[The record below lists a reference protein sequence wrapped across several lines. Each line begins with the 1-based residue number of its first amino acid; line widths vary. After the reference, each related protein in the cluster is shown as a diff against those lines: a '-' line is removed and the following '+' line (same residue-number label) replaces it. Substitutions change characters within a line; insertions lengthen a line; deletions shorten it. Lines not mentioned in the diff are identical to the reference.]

1 MKLPQRFFYY
11 GIGLAIG
18 CVFVYF
24 ISIKKDTQSFDYLP
38 NARVLKNI
46 RLKKNMYSPE
56 ALENMASFKLDST
69 HINLFLSDGSV
80 DFKRSNIKVDSCKAY
95 QIDALINEQKMTLHV
110 LNCKNT
116 TQIKKIELQQD

>member
-24 ISIKKDTQSFDYLP
+24 ISTKKDTQSFDYLP
-38 NARVLKNI
+38 NARVLKNL
-46 RLKKNMYSPE
+46 RLKKNLYTAE
-56 ALENMASFKLDST
+56 ALENMATFALDST
-69 HINLFLSDGSV
+69 HISKFLNDGDI
-80 DFKRSNIKVDSCKAY
+80 DFKNSNIKVDSCKSYKIEAAIKKQDMVLY
-95 QIDALINEQKMTLHV
+95 I

-116 TQIKKIELQQD
+116 TRIQKIALQQD